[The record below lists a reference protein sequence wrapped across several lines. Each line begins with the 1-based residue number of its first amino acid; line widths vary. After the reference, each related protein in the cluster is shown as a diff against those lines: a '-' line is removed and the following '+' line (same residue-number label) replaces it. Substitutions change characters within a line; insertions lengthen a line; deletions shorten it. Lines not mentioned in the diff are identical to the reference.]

1 MQSSLNLTVPLDHAF
16 FLTHEDAIEDLLEFC
31 PWDRP
36 SLEADLLEALQLTVP
51 VGCSRPLIRLG
62 GDGDGAYL
70 LPDHLAGIDACFSP
84 GVADRIE
91 LEREL
96 AEQHGIACFLCDGS
110 VDGEGLDL
118 VPGLHHFQQRWL
130 GSHDNERT
138 LSLDAWVL
146 GRAQQDSRDLLLQM
160 DIEGAEYSCLLAASD
175 SVLARFRIVVIEF
188 HWLARLASAR
198 FLNSRFLPVL
208 RKLQR
213 HFDCVHAHANN
224 CCGTTTLCGVEVPN
238 VIELSFYRRDLNQPT
253 LHPPCLPHP
262 LDIVNVAAN
271 APLPLGAPWRQT
283 AGEGS
288 GGA

>member
-16 FLTHEDAIEDLLEFC
+16 FLNHEDAIEDLLEFC

-36 SLEADLLEALQLTVP
+36 SLEADLLDALQLTVP
-51 VGCSRPLIRLG
+51 VGCSRPLIRVG

-84 GVADRIE
+84 GVADCIE

-96 AEQHGIACFLCDGS
+96 AELHGITCFLCDGS

-118 VPGLHHFQQRWL
+118 VPGLHHFQRRWL
-130 GSHDNERT
+130 GSHDNETT

-146 GRAQQDSRDLLLQM
+146 GSTHHDSRDLLLQM

-175 SVLARFRIVVIEF
+175 SVLARFRIVVIEL

-238 VIELSFYRRDLNQPT
+238 VIELSFYRREFNQPP
-253 LHPPCLPHP
+253 LQPPRLPHP
-262 LDIVNVAAN
+262 LDVLNVSAN
-271 APLPLGAPWRQT
+271 PPLPLGAPWSPM
-283 AGEGS
+283 AGEAAS
-288 GGA
+288 A